1 MAAESHREP
10 GLEDDLAQAAVLHA
24 IDDAEPAI
32 DALGLAR
39 EKKNDWGNARRFLA
53 RHKRD
58 VCYCKEWGWLVWD
71 KQRWRVDDAAA
82 YRLAMQ
88 TAEKIYDEAEALKA
102 SGAKETGAL
111 VTWALKSGM
120 SARADAM
127 LKVASAY
134 VATDQAQFDR
144 EVYRLNVAN
153 GTIHLDEGCRLLPP
167 RRSDLARLAS
177 AVVYDKNAIAPRWER
192 FVREV
197 LPDDATRLFVQIW
210 LGYCL
215 SGDISEQRV
224 CVFEGR
230 GANGKSTLLEVV
242 ARVLGEYAVVVPV
255 ETFLHQNV
263 KSGSG
268 ASPDI
273 ARLAGARLVRASE
286 PEPGARLSES
296 TIKQFT
302 GGEKMIARQMYRD
315 FFEFPV
321 QGKLSLSVNVKPVL
335 VGKDHGIRR
344 RIVVVPFT
352 QQFPPGRG
360 AKRGQTLVDEL
371 FEEASGILNWLLD
384 GWRMWQEDG
393 LPKARS
399 IDDATASYFTEMDPI
414 GSFLK
419 EACEEG
425 TREER
430 TAASAIWSAYTRW
443 CTQSGEDP
451 KTQTAFGRRLSDLGY
466 AKYQSSGVVYRLG
479 LKVRYEWSQAG
490 GSDANVA

>member
-1 MAAESHREP
+1 MAAESNREP
-10 GLEDDLAQAAVLHA
+10 GVDDDPAHAAVVQA
-24 IDDAEPAI
+24 IDDAEPAV
-32 DALGLAR
+32 DTLGLAR
-39 EKKNDWGNARRFLA
+39 ERRNDWGNARRFLA

-88 TAEKIYDEAEALKA
+88 TVERIYDEAKAAEPQSGKLAKAL
-102 SGAKETGAL
+102 SS
-111 VTWALKSGM
+111 WAVKSG
-120 SARADAM
+120 SHSNANSM

-134 VATDQAQFDR
+134 VATEQSQFDR

-167 RRSDLARLAS
+167 RRSDLARLVS
-177 AVVYDKNAIAPRWER
+177 PVVYDKNAVSPRWDR

-255 ETFLHQNV
+255 ETFLHQTV

-302 GGEKMIARQMYRD
+302 GGEKMIARRMYRD

-360 AKRGQTLVDEL
+360 SKRGQTLVDEL
-371 FEEASGILNWLLD
+371 FAEASGILNWLLD

-393 LPKARS
+393 LPSARS
-399 IDDATASYFTEMDPI
+399 IDEATATYFTEMDPV
-414 GSFLK
+414 GSFLR
-419 EACEEG
+419 EACEDAPS
-425 TREER
+425 TER
-430 TAASAIWSAYTRW
+430 TTAATIWSAYTRW
-443 CTQSGEDP
+443 CTQNSEDP

-466 AKYQSSGVVYRLG
+466 AKYQSGGVVYRLG
-479 LKVRYEWSQAG
+479 LKVRYEWTQAG
-490 GSDANVA
+490 GTDANAA

>member
-1 MAAESHREP
+1 MGGESYREP
-10 GLEDDLAQAAVLHA
+10 GLDDEPQANVLAA
-24 IDDAEPAI
+24 IDDAEPAV
-32 DALGLAR
+32 DVLKLAR
-39 EKKNDWGNARRFLA
+39 ETYNDRGNARRFLG
-53 RHKRD
+53 RHKRN
-58 VCYCKEWGWLVWD
+58 VMHCKEWGWLVWD
-71 KQRWRVDDAAA
+71 GHRWKVDDAAA
-82 YRLAMQ
+82 YRLAMD
-88 TAEKIYDEAEALKA
+88 TAERIWEEAEALKA
-102 SGAKETGAL
+102 TGVKGVAKITKWAMSSGFNGA
-111 VTWALKSGM
+111 VTS
-120 SARADAM
+120 M
-127 LKVASAY
+127 LKVASNY
-134 VATDQAQFDR
+134 VETVQSDFDTQ
-144 EVYRLNVAN
+144 VYRLNVAN
-153 GTIHLDEGCRLLPP
+153 GTIHLDEDCRLLPP
-167 RRSDLARLAS
+167 RRSDKARLVS
-177 AVVYDKNAIAPRWER
+177 AVTYDRNASAPRWEQ

-197 LPDDATRLFVQIW
+197 LPDEATRLFVQIW

-255 ETFLHQNV
+255 ETFLHQTV

-360 AKRGQTLVDEL
+360 SKRGQTLVDEL
-371 FEEASGILNWLLD
+371 FAEASGVLNWLLD
-384 GWRMWQEDG
+384 GWRLWQEEG
-393 LPKARS
+393 LPEAPA
-399 IDDATASYFTEMDPI
+399 INDATAGYFTEMDPI

-419 EACEEG
+419 EACEEAS
-425 TREER
+425 RDER
-430 TAASAIWSAYTRW
+430 TAAATIWSAYTRW
-443 CTQSGEDP
+443 CAQSGEDP

-466 AKYQSSGVVYRLG
+466 SKYQSSGVVYRLG

-490 GSDANVA
+490 GGDANAA